1 MMDDLDRKILTEI
14 QKEFPRVSEP
24 FEVLG
29 QRVGISGS
37 EALKR
42 IKKLKEEQILRQIS
56 AIFDTK
62 SLGYKSTL
70 VAMKFSADQL
80 DRGAEI
86 INQHPGVS
94 HNYRRNDAY
103 NLWFTVAVPP
113 ADSIEKTVA
122 RLHELSGAQNT
133 LILPTLKLFK
143 IGVKLDLTGKDSD
156 KLDSKEDIYD
166 ESRRRKAPPELT
178 EEHIEAIRALQED
191 IPLVERP
198 YQAISESSGFSEE
211 RLFELMTFFESKGY
225 FRRFAGILHHRKAGF
240 NANAMVVWNITDE
253 KQDEVGEIMARFPQV
268 SHCYKRPVFSDWPYA
283 LYTMIHA
290 PKAEDCDKIVQK
302 IVQATGDWP
311 RKNLYSTKEY
321 KKIRLKYFTKELDEW
336 WERIGQTPSS
346 RAPEGGVAISEIASL
361 RSQ

>member
-14 QKEFPRVSEP
+14 QKDFPRVTEP
-24 FEVLG
+24 FQVLG
-29 QRVGISGS
+29 ERVRASGA
-37 EALKR
+37 ETLAR
-42 IKKLKEEQILRQIS
+42 IKKLKEDQILRQIS

-62 SLGYKSTL
+62 SLGYQSTL

-113 ADSIEKTVA
+113 YHSLQATVQK
-122 RLHELSGAQNT
+122 LHELSGALNT

-143 IGVKLDLTGKDSD
+143 IGVKLDLTGSNSD
-156 KLDSKEDIYD
+156 AMDSKEDIYD
-166 ESRRRKAPPELT
+166 ESRRRKAPPDLT
-178 EEHIEAIRALQED
+178 QEQIEVIRALQED

-198 YQAISESSGFSEE
+198 FEEITKTSGFSEQ
-211 RLFELMTFFESKGY
+211 RLFETMNLFESKGY

-240 NANAMVVWNITDE
+240 SANAMVVWNIPEE
-253 KQDEVGEIMARFPQV
+253 KQDEVGEKMAQFPQV
-268 SHCYKRPVFSDWPYA
+268 SHCYKRPIFPDWPYS
-283 LYTMIHA
+283 LYTMVHGA
-290 PKAEDCDKIVQK
+290 KAEDCEKIIQK
-302 IVQATGDWP
+302 IVQAAGDWP

-321 KKIRLKYFTKELDEW
+321 KKNRLKYFTKELDEW
-336 WERIGQTPSS
+336 WDRTVKETPVH
-346 RAPEGGVAISEIASL
+346 A
-361 RSQ
+361 